1 MEFQG
6 AFIRSHPARFEAF
19 FLLRR
24 LKEKRGFAAAGAFG
38 GGVVELQ
45 PPVHQV
51 VAPVDL
57 GAVDVEVALLVHEQ
71 TQAVGFELKV
81 KARALGVEI
90 KGVGE
95 TGATA
100 RFDPNPNR
108 HLVREALGA
117 HGPVNFL
124 GCVFREADHVDLSGV
139 R

>member
-1 MEFQG
+1 MKQ
-6 AFIRSHPARFEAF
+6 RPAPLQRA
-19 FLLRR
+19 R
-24 LKEKRGFAAAGAFG
+24 L
-38 GGVVELQ
+38 V
-45 PPVHQV
+45 
-51 VAPVDL
+51 
-57 GAVDVEVALLVHEQ
+57 GAVE
-71 TQAVGFELKV
+71 
-81 KARALGVEI
+81 ARALGVEI